1 MENTKKIELHDVLY
15 VPDIAGILY
24 SITKHG
30 SQPYCSFMINNVA
43 TIVGFPIFT
52 LLAKI
57 NKEITLDSDRP
68 FKDRH
73 SHPDYTN
80 LLNEFN
86 NNTVRLIHDKSDIP
100 KISNKDSTVYNLHRV
115 EYASIKV

>member
-1 MENTKKIELHDVLY
+1 
-15 VPDIAGILY
+15 
-24 SITKHG
+24 
-30 SQPYCSFMINNVA
+30 MINNVA

-80 LLNEFN
+80 LLNDFN
-86 NNTVRLIHDKSDIP
+86 NTTVSLIHGKSDIP
-100 KISNKDSTVYNLHRV
+100 TRSTEDSTSYNLHRV
-115 EYASIKV
+115 E